1 MAVDSQAVIEG
12 PEAKAK
18 DRFLFDDVD
27 LSKGPTFSVT
37 EAAKVFFGLSG
48 HWMRWREKE
57 GHFRLI
63 DDATGE
69 EYNTEPHRT
78 DSGAREYSLD
88 TLEKM
93 AHGLTQQ
100 GYMSGMELQAVLK
113 ALQAVGVVNKVF

>member
-27 LSKGPTFSVT
+27 LSDAPTFSVT

-57 GHFRLI
+57 GHFRLV
-63 DDATGE
+63 DADGK
-69 EYNTEPHRT
+69 EYDTTPQRT
-78 DSGAREYSLD
+78 DAGAREYRLD
-88 TLEKM
+88 TLERM
-93 AHGLTQQ
+93 AHGLAQN

-113 ALQAVGVVNKVF
+113 VLQAVGVVNKVL